1 VKLLIICLL
10 IIFIFLAKEKLA
22 KVADDVKASG
32 KRKFKLFQFW
42 FEWNIFLAQN
52 FANDAV
58 KATQEYAQEGVKQG
72 EQLAE
77 KAFELGK
84 DKGEA
89 YIYFLVND
97 HNLLFVFIYS

>member
-1 VKLLIICLL
+1 MMSKLQVKENFNCFVCDLNE
-10 IIFIFLAKEKLA
+10 IF
-22 KVADDVKASG
+22 
-32 KRKFKLFQFW
+32 
-42 FEWNIFLAQN
+42 FLAQN

-58 KATQEYAQEGVKQG
+58 KATQEYAQDGVKQG